1 MDFVAFV
8 FFVVSLSGT
17 AMRKLL
23 LSLAVLI
30 GLQSAHSSAQHQLVP
45 VAALKGEPA
54 LELVLRKLDTVGNFM
69 MTTAHPD
76 DENNAMLAYFSHGK
90 GYRTSL
96 VTATH
101 GEGGQNEIG
110 PELFVP
116 LAVLRTEELLAA
128 HQFDGAEQ
136 YFTRAID
143 FGFSFSVE
151 ETLEKW
157 GHDEIL
163 GDYVR
168 MIRTIR
174 PDVIVGFVFDGDGG
188 GQHHQTSSILTLEAF
203 RAAADP
209 AKFPEQIKEGL
220 RPWQAKKFYYT
231 DTAGF
236 GPPRAAGRPRVG
248 GVPGPEAPVIT
259 TFASGAQFDPVLG
272 RTYDEIA
279 GEARSMHKCQGM
291 SQLLP
296 LPAPISGGGGFGP
309 GPGGVRS
316 YRLRDSVLDG
326 GVNRPDKEIFDGV
339 DTTFRSLLS
348 FSPSAPPAL
357 GTGLD
362 KISSAVAEARK
373 ALAAGGE
380 NATIAPLSAGLSA
393 LREVRSSLASLNLS
407 EAARFEIDF
416 RLAQKEPQFA
426 KALTLA
432 ADVRLDAVAR
442 DGLAVPGQPIAIDLL
457 AANRGM
463 SEVTY
468 AVTANGFAEAS
479 TACSTPRPL
488 TRGAG
493 TNCNQTVT
501 IPAAAKLTA
510 AHFRNGSAFAGTATA
525 DKPVPARY
533 VFDPDVPFGLPFRP
547 TPYTATFA
555 VTVNGTPI
563 SVTIPI
569 QSRSEHDI
577 FAGEKRAEIH
587 VVPAFAVTTTPEIL
601 VVSTSGAAQNKDV
614 RVTVTNHA
622 KGAAKADVALDLPQ
636 GWRAT
641 PATQPVSFTRED
653 EQMTVRFTLRPPAA
667 AALAA
672 AAMKPGGNQFVVK
685 THVTAGAQTYA
696 QGYQVIEYPHTTRRH
711 VLADPQIAV
720 KALDVTVK
728 PNLTVGYIMGV
739 GDEVPAALEQLGV
752 KLTMITP
759 DELAWGDLSKYS
771 VIMTGVRAYERRADL
786 RASNQRL
793 IDYAKAGG
801 TVIVQYNKFEF
812 NDAQYGPYP
821 ARVGRER
828 VTDENAEM
836 KLVDPSHP
844 VFNAP
849 NKIGRADWAN
859 WVQERGL
866 YFLDDAGRDPQYK
879 DLIEFTEPFPYNQG
893 AKRGALVEATVGQ
906 GRWLYVGLGLWRQ
919 LPAGTDG
926 AFRLMANLLSLP

>member
-1 MDFVAFV
+1 
-8 FFVVSLSGT
+8 
-17 AMRKLL
+17 MRRNFLAL
-23 LSLAVLI
+23 LAVLI
-30 GLQSAHSSAQHQLVP
+30 AAASAHSTAQHQLVP
-45 VAALKGEPA
+45 VAALKGRPA
-54 LELVLRKLDTVGNFM
+54 LELALRKLDTVGNFM

-76 DENNAMLAYFSHGK
+76 DENNAMLAYYAHGE

-128 HQFDGAEQ
+128 HRFDGAEQ

-151 ETLEKW
+151 ENLEKW

-163 GDYVR
+163 GDFVR

-188 GQHHQTSSILTLEAF
+188 GQAHQTSSRLTLEAF

-209 AKFPEQIKEGL
+209 AKFPEQIKDGL

-231 DTAGF
+231 GGF
-236 GPPRAAGRPRVG
+236 GPAGGNPNAPRVG
-248 GVPGPEAPVIT
+248 GVPGPEAPSFT
-259 TFASGAQFDPVLG
+259 GFSAGGMFDPVLG

-296 LPAPISGGGGFGP
+296 LPAPIGGGGGFGP
-309 GPGGVRS
+309 GPGGVRN

-326 GVNRPDKEIFDGV
+326 GVKRPDSDLFDGV
-339 DTTFRSLLS
+339 DTSLRSLLT
-348 FSPSAPPAL
+348 FAPPAAPEL
-357 GTGLD
+357 GAGLD
-362 KISSAVAEARK
+362 RISAAVADARK
-373 ALAAGGE
+373 ALDSGGE
-380 NATIAPLSAGLSA
+380 SATIAPLTAGLKA
-393 LREVRSSLASLNLS
+393 LRDVRASLNNMKLS
-407 EAARFEIDF
+407 DSANYEIDF
-416 RLAQKEPQFA
+416 RLAQKERQFA
-426 KALTLA
+426 EALMFA

-442 DGLAVPGQPIAIDLL
+442 DGLVVAGQQIAIDLPVSNRGKSNVDLAVSIGGFGGAAIAACPAAPL
-457 AANRGM
+457 AAG
-463 SEVTY
+463 
-468 AVTANGFAEAS
+468 AS
-479 TACSTPRPL
+479 R
-488 TRGAG
+488 
-493 TNCNQTVT
+493 NCNRNET
-501 IPAAAKLTA
+501 IPADAKLTA
-510 AHFRNGSAFAGTATA
+510 AHFRNG
-525 DKPVPARY
+525 PVGARY

-547 TPYTATFA
+547 TPFTATFEMS
-555 VTVNGTPI
+555 VNNTPF
-563 SVTIPI
+563 TITRPI
-569 QSRSEHDI
+569 QWRSERDI
-577 FAGEKRAEIH
+577 FAGEKRAEVH
-587 VVPAFAVTTTPEIL
+587 VVPAFAVSTTPEIL
-601 VVSTSGAAQNKDV
+601 VVSTHSTPDSQAAGLAAVRSELAPGARDV

-641 PATQPVSFTRED
+641 PATQPIAFTRED
-653 EQMTVRFTLRPPAA
+653 EQMTVRFMLQPPPAA
-667 AALAA
+667 TLAA

-685 THVTAGAQTYA
+685 ARVNVGGQAYA

-711 VLADPQIAV
+711 VLVDTQIAV
-720 KALDVTVK
+720 KALDVSVA
-728 PNLTVGYIMGV
+728 PNLTVGYVMGV

-752 KLTMITP
+752 KLSMITP
-759 DELAWGDLSKYS
+759 DELAWGDLSKYN

-786 RASNQRL
+786 RAYNQRL
-793 IDYAKAGG
+793 LDYARAGG

-821 ARVGRER
+821 AKVGRER

-836 KLVDPSHP
+836 KLVDPAHR
-844 VFNAP
+844 VFNSP

-866 YFLDDAGRDPQYK
+866 YFLDSAGRDPQYK

-893 AKRGALVEATVGQ
+893 TKVGALVEAKVGQ

-926 AFRLMANLLSLP
+926 AYRLMANLLSLP

>member
-1 MDFVAFV
+1 
-8 FFVVSLSGT
+8 
-17 AMRKLL
+17 
-23 LSLAVLI
+23 
-30 GLQSAHSSAQHQLVP
+30 LVP

-54 LELVLRKLDTVGNFM
+54 LQLALRKLDTVGNFM

-128 HQFDGAEQ
+128 HRFDGADQ
-136 YFTRAID
+136 YFNRAID

-151 ETLEKW
+151 ETFEKW

-168 MIRTIR
+168 HIRTIR

-188 GQHHQTSSILTLEAF
+188 GQHHQASSRLTLEAF

-236 GPPRAAGRPRVG
+236 GPPREAGQPRVG
-248 GVPGPEAPVIT
+248 GVPGPEAPAIT
-259 TFASGAQFDPVLG
+259 TFASGALFDPVLG

-296 LPAPISGGGGFGP
+296 LPAPLSGGGGFGP

-326 GVNRPDKEIFDGV
+326 GVNRLDKDIFDGV
-339 DTTFRSLLS
+339 DTSLRSLLT
-348 FSPSAPPAL
+348 FAPTSAGATVGKPNAREEL
-357 GTGLD
+357 GAGLD
-362 KISSAVAEARK
+362 RISSAVADARK

-380 NATIAPLSAGLSA
+380 SAAVTPLTIGLSA
-393 LREVRSSLASLNLS
+393 LREVRASLSSMNLP
-407 EAARFEIDF
+407 ENARFEIDF

-426 KALTLA
+426 QALMLA

-442 DGLAVPGQPIAIDLL
+442 DGLVVAGQPLQIDLL
-457 AANRGM
+457 AVNRGK
-463 SEVTY
+463 T
-468 AVTANGFAEAS
+468 AVDINTAVSGFTAPAGCTMTLQPGAS
-479 TACSTPRPL
+479 K
-488 TRGAG
+488 
-493 TNCNQTVT
+493 NCDQKVT
-501 IPAAAKLTA
+501 IPNDAKLTA
-510 AHFRNGSAFAGTATA
+510 AHFRNGSAFARTATA

-547 TPYTATFA
+547 TPYTATFN
-555 VTVNGTPI
+555 VSVNGIPF
-563 SVTIPI
+563 TITRPI
-569 QSRSEHDI
+569 QSRSDNDI

-587 VVPAFAVTTTPEIL
+587 VVPAFAVTTTPDIL
-601 VVSTSGAAQNKDV
+601 VVSTSATASREPGAGKDV
-614 RVTVTNHA
+614 RVTVTNHS
-622 KGAAKADVALDLPQ
+622 KGAAKADVTLDLPQ
-636 GWRAT
+636 GWRVT
-641 PATQPVSFTRED
+641 PATQTVNFTRED
-653 EQMTVRFTLRPPAA
+653 EQMTVRFALQPPTAA
-667 AALAA
+667 TLAA

-685 THVTAGAQTYA
+685 AHVTAAGQTYA
-696 QGYQVIEYPHTTRRH
+696 QGYQVVEYPHTTRRH

-720 KALDVTVK
+720 KALDVAVK
-728 PNLTVGYIMGV
+728 PNLTVGYVMGV

-759 DELAWGDLSKYS
+759 DELAWGDLSRYN

-793 IDYAKAGG
+793 IEYAKAGG

-821 ARVGRER
+821 AKVGRER

-844 VFNAP
+844 AFNAP

-866 YFLDDAGRDPQYK
+866 YFLDEANRDPQYK

-893 AKRGALVEATVGQ
+893 TKRGALVEAKVGQ
-906 GRWLYVGLGLWRQ
+906 GRWLYIGLGLWRQ

-926 AFRLMANLLSLP
+926 AYRLMANLLSLP